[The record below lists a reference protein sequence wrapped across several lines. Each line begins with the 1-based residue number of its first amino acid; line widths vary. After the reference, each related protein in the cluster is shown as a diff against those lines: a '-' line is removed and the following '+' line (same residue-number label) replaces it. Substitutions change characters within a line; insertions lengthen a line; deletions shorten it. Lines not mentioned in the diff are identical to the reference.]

1 MKKNK
6 KDPVSELAKQAV
18 IYPKESMLQEQIS
31 QKKTT
36 IGIPAETTNQETRVS
51 FTPPG
56 VEILCANGFQV
67 FVESGAGKLAKYSD
81 HEYSEA
87 GAKIVYSKKE
97 VFSCDTVIKVAF
109 PSIEEIELFNSNQI
123 LISALDLPRLNS
135 LKVNMLMAKKITA
148 FCYEYMQDDFSI
160 YPVIQSM
167 SEIAGRVVIFLAAE
181 YLSSNRGNGILLG
194 GITGVTPA
202 EVVILGAGTVGQ
214 YAAKTAHALGAVVKV
229 FDNSLYKL
237 RRLYLNNNLS
247 VYNSVIHPDI
257 ILKALKT
264 ADVVIGALRPEYGRT
279 PSIVSEDMV
288 MQMKDGAVIMDVSID
303 QGGCFETSHVTS
315 LDKPTFVKYNV
326 IHYCVPN
333 IPSTVPQTA
342 SNALNN
348 ILTPILMDVMKFSSL
363 DNYLWE
369 KPLARTGVYLYKGIL
384 TNSYIGTKF
393 GMNFKSLD
401 LLITS
406 QIS

>member
-1 MKKNK
+1 MKKTK
-6 KDPVSELAKQAV
+6 KDHISELAKQAV
-18 IYPKESMLQEQIS
+18 LYPKESMVKEHVT
-31 QKKTT
+31 QKKTSL
-36 IGIPAETTNQETRVS
+36 GIPVETINQETRVS
-51 FTPPG
+51 FTPQG
-56 VEILCANGFQV
+56 VEVLSANGYQV
-67 FVESGAGKLAKYSD
+67 LVESGAGKHAKYSD

-97 VFSCDTVIKVAF
+97 VYSCDTIIKVAF
-109 PSIEEIELFNSNQI
+109 PSLEEIELFNTNQI
-123 LISALDLPRLNS
+123 LISALDLPHLNA
-135 LKVNMLMAKKITA
+135 LKVNKLMSKKVTA
-148 FCYEYMQDDFSI
+148 FCFEYMQDDFSI
-160 YPVIQSM
+160 LPVIQSM
-167 SEIAGRVVIFLAAE
+167 SEIAGRAVIFLAAE
-181 YLSSNRGNGILLG
+181 YLASTRGNGILLG
-194 GITGVTPA
+194 GITGVIPA

-237 RRLYLNNNLS
+237 RRLYSNHNLS
-247 VYNSVIHPDI
+247 VYNSIIQPDI

-279 PSIVSEDMV
+279 PCIVSEDMV

-303 QGGCFETSHVTS
+303 QGGCFETSRVTS
-315 LDKPTFVKYNV
+315 LEKPTFVKYNV

-348 ILTPILMDVMKFSSL
+348 ILTPMLTDIIKFSSL
-363 DNYLWE
+363 NNYLWE
-369 KPLARTGVYLYKGIL
+369 KPLARSGIYLYKGIL
-384 TNSYIGTKF
+384 TNSFIGSTF
-393 GMNFKSLD
+393 GMNSKALD
-401 LLITS
+401 LLLTS